1 MFKFDGFLATL
12 VGIISAVLVAG
23 AYPMVG
29 RLLPPRKNA
38 RRAVLETASGAKVRL
53 HPHSSNFN
61 LSFNKSSGNPL
72 MVFDEIT
79 RGDGG
84 MYVKNCSVVGSYP
97 LLLLATE
104 IAVAPPDDVS
114 DEDDE
119 GSSGDEAGK
128 STLGQQKE
136 EIMSSPDNTVSV
148 VVDRWLRFDATALDV
163 AQIYCLRERL
173 ASAILFKV
181 KHPQDVLPPALG
193 ATMYAIACILS
204 YDGLPGNLA
213 TKHGSGQSSTD
224 ASGSAEGRKVGFI
237 LPGGFLMSLLS
248 EVPPNAPHHQKSSN
262 HPGGGSGHI
271 RSSRAPAGRFNQSQ
285 QHPGRNSSGP
295 GSSASQSF
303 KRQRD
308 AAR

>member
-181 KHPQDVLPPALG
+181 RF
-193 ATMYAIACILS
+193 S
-204 YDGLPGNLA
+204 YLVITFSNLIWEQFSIVC
-213 TKHGSGQSSTD
+213 SG
-224 ASGSAEGRKVGFI
+224 FH
-237 LPGGFLMSLLS
+237 LMSHKVS
-248 EVPPNAPHHQKSSN
+248 CIICQAYYRTYV
-262 HPGGGSGHI
+262 
-271 RSSRAPAGRFNQSQ
+271 QSIL
-285 QHPGRNSSGP
+285 H
-295 GSSASQSF
+295 SF
-303 KRQRD
+303 SLFWSVQLFKILVSFCL
-308 AAR
+308 